1 MTGERSMFQDI
12 KTNSGGSVTFG
23 GNQKGKIVG
32 IGKIGK
38 HPFPS
43 IDNVLLV
50 EGLKHNLLSISQL
63 CDSGSNVSFNQGEC
77 IVKNSDGSILFI
89 AKRQNNLY
97 KIDLEDLSDQNVSC
111 LVSIKGEQWIWHKK
125 LGHASLR
132 LISKLNKHNLVRG
145 LPKLVYKS
153 DVLCEACQ
161 KGKQIKNSFESKN
174 IVSTSRPLELL
185 HLDLFGPT
193 RTSSLNGKKYGLVIV
208 DDYTRWTWVMFL
220 AHKDESFKVFSIFCK
235 RIQNEKGMCINS
247 IRSDHGG
254 EFENESFQLF
264 CEENG
269 IHHNFSAP
277 RTPQQNGVVE
287 RKNRSLQEM
296 ARTMLNDNSIS
307 KHFWAEAVNTA
318 CYIQNRIY
326 IRPILNKTPYELW
339 KGRKPNISYFHSFG
353 CQCFILNTKDSL
365 GKFDAKVD
373 SGIFLGYSETSKA
386 YRVYN
391 SRSLTVEES
400 VHVKFN
406 DKKPD
411 NDLSELDE
419 SFAELNL
426 KDKGEGSA
434 TQNKEALDDER
445 KEETTDGQR
454 SWHFKTYHP
463 EHQIIGNPDD
473 KVRTRSTFREYSN
486 VAFISEMEPRKIEE
500 ALKDEGWI
508 LAMQEELNQ
517 FKRNDVWTLVQKPK
531 DKSIIGTKW
540 IFKNKLDEDGK
551 VVRNKARLVA
561 QGYSQQEGIDF
572 TETFAPVARLEAIR
586 ILLSF
591 AAHHSMRLYQMDVKS
606 AFLNGIINEEVFVK
620 QPPGFEDENFPEHV
634 FKLKKALYG
643 LKQAPRAWYERLS
656 TFLIESGF
664 SRGKVDTTLFRKDK
678 NSKFILVQIYVDDI
692 IFGATDESLCK
703 DFSNLMQ
710 KEFEMSLMGELKFFL
725 GLQVKQTLDEIY
737 IHQTKYTN
745 ELLKKFKLDDCKTMS
760 TPMHPSSTLRLDDK
774 DKKVDEKVYR
784 GMIGS
789 LLYLTASRPDIMF
802 SVCLCARFQSDPRE
816 SHLIAVKRIFR
827 YLKGTTN
834 LGLVFKKSH
843 EYRLVGFCDADYAGD
858 RIERKSTSGGCHFI
872 GGNLVSWSSKRQST
886 IALSTAEAEYISAS
900 NCCSQL
906 LWIKHQLEDYN
917 IFESKIPLLCDNTAA
932 INLSKNPILHSRAKH
947 IEIKHHFIRDY
958 IQKGV
963 FDIQYVDTDHQ
974 WADIF
979 TKPLSEDRFT
989 LIRKHLSMHFVKN

>member
-1 MTGERSMFQDI
+1 
-12 KTNSGGSVTFG
+12 
-23 GNQKGKIVG
+23 
-32 IGKIGK
+32 
-38 HPFPS
+38 
-43 IDNVLLV
+43 
-50 EGLKHNLLSISQL
+50 
-63 CDSGSNVSFNQGEC
+63 
-77 IVKNSDGSILFI
+77 
-89 AKRQNNLY
+89 
-97 KIDLEDLSDQNVSC
+97 
-111 LVSIKGEQWIWHKK
+111 
-125 LGHASLR
+125 
-132 LISKLNKHNLVRG
+132 
-145 LPKLVYKS
+145 
-153 DVLCEACQ
+153 
-161 KGKQIKNSFESKN
+161 
-174 IVSTSRPLELL
+174 
-185 HLDLFGPT
+185 
-193 RTSSLNGKKYGLVIV
+193 
-208 DDYTRWTWVMFL
+208 
-220 AHKDESFKVFSIFCK
+220 
-235 RIQNEKGMCINS
+235 
-247 IRSDHGG
+247 
-254 EFENESFQLF
+254 
-264 CEENG
+264 
-269 IHHNFSAP
+269 
-277 RTPQQNGVVE
+277 
-287 RKNRSLQEM
+287 
-296 ARTMLNDNSIS
+296 
-307 KHFWAEAVNTA
+307 
-318 CYIQNRIY
+318 
-326 IRPILNKTPYELW
+326 
-339 KGRKPNISYFHSFG
+339 
-353 CQCFILNTKDSL
+353 
-365 GKFDAKVD
+365 
-373 SGIFLGYSETSKA
+373 
-386 YRVYN
+386 
-391 SRSLTVEES
+391 
-400 VHVKFN
+400 
-406 DKKPD
+406 
-411 NDLSELDE
+411 
-419 SFAELNL
+419 
-426 KDKGEGSA
+426 
-434 TQNKEALDDER
+434 
-445 KEETTDGQR
+445 
-454 SWHFKTYHP
+454 
-463 EHQIIGNPDD
+463 
-473 KVRTRSTFREYSN
+473 
-486 VAFISEMEPRKIEE
+486 
-500 ALKDEGWI
+500 
-508 LAMQEELNQ
+508 
-517 FKRNDVWTLVQKPK
+517 
-531 DKSIIGTKW
+531 
-540 IFKNKLDEDGK
+540 
-551 VVRNKARLVA
+551 
-561 QGYSQQEGIDF
+561 
-572 TETFAPVARLEAIR
+572 
-586 ILLSF
+586 
-591 AAHHSMRLYQMDVKS
+591 MDVKS

-656 TFLIESGF
+656 TFLIENGF

-802 SVCLCARFQSDPRE
+802 SVCLCACFQSDPRE